1 MDFHDITVLLL
12 YRIRRGCKKQELL
25 QRDHQLK
32 PAVLGAERVKSVMPF
47 AESHNGARAD
57 SVVGFLRLGKPVLS
71 KGNLP
76 MVRIFDLKHEL
87 RHMDAPDDDFSLLF
101 RKPLTGVYG
110 IFQGVGKA
118 DAKLG
123 GVDGQRFRKGK
134 PSLHCNA
141 GTLRTAEIGRE
152 RGV

>member
-1 MDFHDITVLLL
+1 
-12 YRIRRGCKKQELL
+12 
-25 QRDHQLK
+25 
-32 PAVLGAERVKSVMPF
+32 MPF

-57 SVVGFLRLGKPVLS
+57 SVVGFLRFGEPVFS

-87 RHMDAPDDDFSLLF
+87 RLMDAPDDDFSLVF
-101 RKPLTGVYG
+101 RKPLAGVYG

-118 DAKLG
+118 DAQLG

-134 PSLHCNA
+134 PFLHGNA

-152 RGV
+152 RGIQDWIVTIPGRCGMDALRGCFLYVIKNRPGISFLCKHGNIR